1 MTVTL
6 LRAAVCAAT
15 LACVP
20 PPAGADD
27 RPGTAVAAPGVPGA
41 TELEARGATIGAVRV
56 YVQNIFDNSD
66 PRESQPPYRLANRLH
81 YATREGTI
89 RRQLLFVSG
98 ERLVAQRLEES
109 ERILRTRPYL
119 NDAWI
124 LPVAY
129 DAARNVADLA
139 VTVRDVWTLNPSIS
153 FGRAGGS
160 NHTRLQ
166 LEDKNLFGSGIQAS
180 IGRSRDV
187 DRTGTLFSYF
197 DPDIGREW
205 VQLGL
210 GYADNSDGRVKSLD
224 LERPFYALDVRRA
237 GGVDV
242 LDGRSVVSRYSAGA
256 VADEFEQQHRRFGAY
271 YGWSAGLR
279 GDFAQR
285 WLAGMRYDES
295 RFARRPDLTLQP
307 AVLPPE
313 WRFADPWLGWQLVEN
328 RYLKSENLDLIGR
341 TEDLYLGRSLY
352 LELGYTTPAFGA
364 DQAAWLPR
372 ATALAGWQFD
382 AQQMLF
388 VNASF
393 DGRIP
398 RGTPRSTA
406 PGARAG
412 APALANATL
421 AAQARYFWRL
431 TPHQL
436 FYASLSGTTTSRL
449 DPERQVLLGGD
460 TGLRG
465 YPLRFQGGTSSAL
478 LTLEHRVFTDWYP
491 LRLARIGG
499 ALFFDAGRTFGRNFL
514 GVEPLGLLK
523 DAGLGIRVGNNRSGL
538 GNVLHIDLSYALDAP
553 PGVRRY
559 QVTVQTLD
567 RF

>member
-1 MTVTL
+1 MRL
-6 LRAAVCAAT
+6 LRAVVCAAALT
-15 LACVP
+15 CAS
-20 PPAGADD
+20 PPAAAND
-27 RPGTAVAAPGVPGA
+27 RPGTALAPAGVPSA
-41 TELEARGATIGAVRV
+41 TELEARGATLGTITV

-66 PRESQPPYRLANRLH
+66 PRESQALYRLANNLH
-81 YATREGTI
+81 YATREATI
-89 RRQLLFVSG
+89 RRQLLFAGG

-109 ERILRTRPYL
+109 ERLLRTRPYL

-129 DAARNVADLA
+129 DAERNIADVA

-153 FGRAGGS
+153 FGRTGGS
-160 NHTRLQ
+160 NHTRFQ
-166 LEDKNLFGSGIQAS
+166 LEDKNLFGRGVDVSV
-180 IGRSRDV
+180 GRARDV
-187 DRTGTLFSYF
+187 DRAGTLFSYF
-197 DPDIGREW
+197 DPDVGREW

-210 GYADNSDGRVKSLD
+210 GYADNSDGKVKSLD

-237 GGVDV
+237 GGINL
-242 LDGRSVVSRYSAGA
+242 LDGSSVVSRYSGGL
-256 VADEFEQQHRRFGAY
+256 VADQFEQQRRRFEAY

-279 GDFAQR
+279 GDFTQR
-285 WLAGMRYDES
+285 WLAGLRYDES
-295 RFARRPDLTLQP
+295 KFARRPDLTLQP

-313 WRFADPWLGWQLVEN
+313 WRFAYPWLGWQLVEN

-341 TEDLYLGRSLY
+341 TEDLYFGRSLY
-352 LELGYTTPAFGA
+352 LELGYSTPAFGA
-364 DQAAWLPR
+364 DQAAWLAR
-372 ATALAGWQFD
+372 VVALEGWQFS
-382 AQQMLF
+382 ATQLLF
-388 VNASF
+388 LNASF

-398 RGTPRSTA
+398 RGPPRSA
-406 PGARAG
+406 ALAG
-412 APALANATL
+412 VAAEPDLANASLT
-421 AAQARYFWRL
+421 AQARYFWRL

-436 FYASLSGTTTSRL
+436 FYASLSGGTTRQL
-449 DPERQVLLGGD
+449 DPERQLLLGGD

-499 ALFFDAGRTFGRNFL
+499 AVFFDAGRTFGRDFL
-514 GVEPLGLLK
+514 GVTPLGLLK

-538 GNVLHIDLSYALDAP
+538 GNVLHVDLSYALDAP

-559 QVTVQTLD
+559 QVTVQTQD

>member
-1 MTVTL
+1 VRL
-6 LRAAVCAAT
+6 LRAVLCAAV
-15 LACVP
+15 L
-20 PPAGADD
+20 AGAAPSAGAND
-27 RPGTAVAAPGVPGA
+27 RPGTAVAPPGVPSA
-41 TELEARGATIGAVRV
+41 TELEARGATIGTVYV

-66 PRESQPPYRLANRLH
+66 PRESQALYRLANDLH

-89 RRQLLFVSG
+89 RRQLLFTGG

-109 ERILRTRPYL
+109 ERLLRTRPYL

-129 DAARNVADLA
+129 DAGRNVADVA

-153 FGRAGGS
+153 FGRAGGA
-160 NHTRLQ
+160 NHTRFQ
-166 LEDKNLFGSGIQAS
+166 IEDKNLFGRGIQAS
-180 IGRSRDV
+180 VGRSRDV
-187 DRTGTLFSYF
+187 DRTGTVFSYF
-197 DPDIGREW
+197 DPDVGREW

-237 GGVDV
+237 GGVNL
-242 LDGRSVVSRYSAGA
+242 LDDHSTVSRYSGGA
-256 VADEFEQQHRRFGAY
+256 VADQFEQQHRRFDAY
-271 YGWSAGLR
+271 YGWSDGLR
-279 GDFAQR
+279 GDWTQR
-285 WLAGMRYDES
+285 WFAGARYDES
-295 RFARRPDLTLQP
+295 KFARRPDLALQP
-307 AVLPPE
+307 AALPPE
-313 WRFADPWLGWQLVEN
+313 WRYAYPWLGWQLVEN

-352 LELGYTTPAFGA
+352 LELGYSTPAFGA
-364 DQAAWLPR
+364 DAAAWLPR
-372 ATALAGWQFD
+372 AVALAGWQLD
-382 AQQMLF
+382 PEQLLF
-388 VNASF
+388 LNASF
-393 DGRIP
+393 DGRVA
-398 RGTPRSTA
+398 RGTPRSA
-406 PGARAG
+406 
-412 APALANATL
+412 APAAASAGRGLTNTSL

-436 FYASLSGTTTSRL
+436 FYASLGGVTTSRL
-449 DPERQVLLGGD
+449 DSERQVLLGGD

-499 ALFFDAGRTFGRNFL
+499 AVFFDAGRTFGRDFL
-514 GVEPLGLLK
+514 GVAPLGLLK

-538 GNVLHIDLSYALDAP
+538 GNVLHVDFSYALDAP
-553 PGVRRY
+553 SGVKRY
-559 QVTVQTLD
+559 QVTVQTQD